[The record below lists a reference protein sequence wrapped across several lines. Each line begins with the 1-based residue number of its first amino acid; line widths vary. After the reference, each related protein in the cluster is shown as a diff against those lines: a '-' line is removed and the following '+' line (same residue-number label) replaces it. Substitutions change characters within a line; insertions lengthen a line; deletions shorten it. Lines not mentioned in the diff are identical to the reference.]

1 MHPLRFLGALA
12 LTVLV
17 HALLVGLGGRSLQVV
32 DVFLVLIVLNA
43 LHGTSLAGLLGGTAA
58 GLTEDVLSGV
68 VFGLHGFA
76 GTIIGYAASRISQRL
91 VLRRAAG
98 VLLLIAAAVLVHAAL
113 LLGLSALLLPEL
125 LLPDPVWLLIRAA
138 VSGALGTIVYV
149 SVVSWRQGADARR
162 LRRTKR
168 LKLR

>member
-1 MHPLRFLGALA
+1 MRPLRFLGALA
-12 LTVLV
+12 LTVLL
-17 HALLVGLGGRSLQVV
+17 HALLVGLGARSLQVV

-43 LHGTSLAGLLGGTAA
+43 LSGSSLAGMLGGTAA
-58 GLTEDVLSGV
+58 GLAEDVLSGV

-76 GTIIGYAASRISQRL
+76 GTIIGYAASRISHRL

-98 VLLLIAAAVLVHAAL
+98 VLLLVAAAVLVQAAL
-113 LLGLSALLLPEL
+113 LLGLSALVLPEL

-138 VSGALGTIVYV
+138 VSGVLGALLYV
-149 SVVSWRQGADARR
+149 SVVSWRQGADVRR
-162 LRRTKR
+162 LRRTRR

>member
-1 MHPLRFLGALA
+1 VRPLRFLGALA

-17 HALLVGLGGRSLQVV
+17 HVLLGGLAARSLQVV

-43 LHGTSLAGLLGGTAA
+43 LGGSSLAGLLGGTAA
-58 GLTEDVLSGV
+58 GLTRDALAGA

-113 LLGLSALLLPEL
+113 LLGLSALVLPEL
-125 LLPDPVWLLIRAA
+125 LLPNPVWLLIRAA
-138 VSGALGTIVYV
+138 VSGVLGAVVYV
-149 SVVSWRQGADARR
+149 SVVSWRQGADSRR
-162 LRRTKR
+162 RRRTKR